1 MPLPSEEWTAVDRCY
16 WYRDGDGEVLIPMCL
31 GCAVNGPE
39 QCTCDTPMS
48 RIEAA
53 ERGREIAERHVMRL
67 CEARDR
73 RLEEQ
78 NTLWWQ
84 NKRLRQRIREL
95 EAQIE
100 GKAE

>member
-1 MPLPSEEWTAVDRCY
+1 MPLPSEEHVAVDRCY

-39 QCTCDTPMS
+39 QCTCDVPES

-53 ERGREIAERHVMRL
+53 ERGRAEAEQAVLRL
-67 CEARDR
+67 REARDR

-78 NTLWWQ
+78 QSNWRQ
-84 NKRLRQRIREL
+84 IKRLRTRIREL
-95 EAQIE
+95 E
-100 GKAE
+100 GKT